1 MATKRLQVIE
11 ERRKKREAHLVV
23 GKALYAN
30 MEDDQLVAGVEVHT
44 T

>member
-1 MATKRLQVIE
+1 MATNRLQVIE

-23 GKALYAN
+23 GKGLYAEIEN
-30 MEDDQLVAGVEVHT
+30 DELVGGVKVHT

>member
-23 GKALYAN
+23 GKALYVN